1 MNLDATGQLMYRRAE
16 ELFPINRSLSG
27 PGVRQTLSYLK
38 DIIPELNIGSIAS
51 GTRAFDWTVP
61 KEWFIED
68 AYIITP
74 SGEKICHF
82 EECNLHLMGYST
94 PQEKTLS
101 LDALQEHL
109 FSIPSMPDAIPYVT
123 SYYKDNWGF
132 CLAHNQRTKLRE
144 GDYKVVIK
152 SKLFDGELNYG
163 EIVFPGKS
171 SKEVLLSTYI
181 CHPSMANNEL
191 SGPVVTIALAEAIK
205 KMKEREYTY
214 RILFLP
220 ETIGSIAYISEHLE
234 HLKQNLNAG
243 FIVTCVGDER
253 DYSYLN
259 SRQENSLADKV
270 AIHTLK
276 HHTEKYTHYS
286 FLERG
291 SDERQFCSPGV
302 DLPVCS
308 IMRSKYGTFPE
319 YHTSLDN
326 LSLISP
332 NGLAGSYRAL
342 LSAIEILE
350 YNWVYKVTTQCEPQL
365 GKRGLYPNTSDMQ
378 QDYSQVRKM
387 TNLLAYADGTRDLID
402 LADKINESAL
412 DLIPIINK
420 LLQAKL
426 IEKVN
431 KVA

>member
-1 MNLDATGQLMYRRAE
+1 MDLNNIGKVMYERAT

-27 PGVRQTLSYLK
+27 PGVRQTLTYLK
-38 DIIPELNIGSIAS
+38 DIIPELNIHSVSS
-51 GTRAFDWTVP
+51 GTQAFDWTVP
-61 KEWFIED
+61 KEWHIED
-68 AYIITP
+68 AYIIAP
-74 SGEKICHF
+74 NGEKICDF
-82 EECNLHLMGYST
+82 KECNLHLMGYSI
-94 PQEKTLS
+94 PQNRTLS
-101 LDALQEHL
+101 LEALQKHL
-109 FSIPSMPDAIPYVT
+109 YSIPSMPDAIPYVT
-123 SYYKDNWGF
+123 SYYKENWGF
-132 CLAHNQRTKLRE
+132 CLTHNQRTKLRE

-163 EIVFPGKS
+163 EIVLPGKS
-171 SKEVLLSTYI
+171 TKEILLSTYV

-205 KMKEREYTY
+205 KMKDREYTY

-220 ETIGSIAYISEHLE
+220 ETIGSIVYISKHLD
-234 HLKQNLNAG
+234 HLKQNLKAG

-319 YHTSLDN
+319 YHTSLDD
-326 LSLISP
+326 LSFITEK
-332 NGLAGSYRAL
+332 GLAGSYRAL
-342 LSAIEILE
+342 LSAIQILE
-350 YNWVYKVTTQCEPQL
+350 HNWVYKVTTSCEPQL

-378 QDYSQVRKM
+378 QDYSQVRRM
-387 TNLLAYADGTRDLID
+387 TNLLAYADGTKDLID

-412 DLIPIINK
+412 SLIPLIRTLVASG
-420 LLQAKL
+420 LLTKQ
-426 IEKVN
+426 E
-431 KVA
+431 